1 MHIRRFP
8 MREVLE
14 HMCET
19 CAVTT
24 VPTLLVHDRGP
35 AGIFDFDA
43 GTVSYRSNLS
53 IEQIVR
59 TLAHLISHWHDCEK
73 ETEGRTAEEKLY
85 CTDRAFHH
93 FACFS
98 ANKEFPKETPP
109 WEHTAQESAA
119 LYMTLHGDR
128 WIEEFRGK

>member
-8 MREVLE
+8 MRAVLE

-19 CAVTT
+19 FSVVK
-24 VPTLLVHDRGP
+24 VPTLLVHDAGS
-35 AGIFDFDA
+35 AGILDFDA
-43 GTVSYRSNLS
+43 GTVSYRSDLP

-73 ETEGRTAEEKLY
+73 GTEGRTAEEKLY

-98 ANKEFPKETPP
+98 ANKEFPKETPS
-109 WEHTAQESAA
+109 WEHTAQLHAA
-119 LYMTLHGDR
+119 LYMTLYGDR
-128 WIEEFRGK
+128 WIEDFRGK

>member
-8 MREVLE
+8 MRAVLE

-19 CAVTT
+19 FSVVK
-24 VPTLLVHDRGP
+24 VPTLLVHDAGP
-35 AGIFDFDA
+35 VGIFDFNA
-43 GTVSYRSNLS
+43 GTVSYRSDLP
-53 IEQIVR
+53 IEQIIR
-59 TLAHLISHWHDCEK
+59 TLAHVLSHWSECEVG
-73 ETEGRTAEEKLY
+73 TEGRTAEEKLY
-85 CTDRAFHH
+85 CTDRAYRH

-98 ANKEFPKETPP
+98 PHKESLQETPH
-109 WEHTAQESAA
+109 WEKTAQISAA

>member
-8 MREVLE
+8 MRAVLE

-19 CAVTT
+19 FSVVK
-24 VPTLLVHDRGP
+24 VPTLLVHDAGS
-35 AGIFDFDA
+35 AGILDFDA
-43 GTVSYRSNLS
+43 GTVSYRSDLP

-59 TLAHLISHWHDCEK
+59 TLAHVISHWQDCEAG
-73 ETEGRTAEEKLY
+73 TLGWTAEEELS
-85 CTDRAFHH
+85 CNECALHH
-93 FACFS
+93 
-98 ANKEFPKETPP
+98 KE
-109 WEHTAQESAA
+109 SLA